1 MIHDPIRP
9 SIEQLFADYKQAEAF
24 AINREYLSH
33 AAIIEHDDERAEKLQ
48 SLAVEARDEMEA
60 IRRNIL
66 KRLDATFG
74 PGMGEAV
81 KEMIGN
87 D

>member
-9 SIEQLFADYKQAEAF
+9 SIEQLFAQWKTERFFRNANQVLHDTSPVDEIAE
-24 AINREYLSH
+24 RERLWG
-33 AAIIEHDDERAEKLQ
+33 EFE
-48 SLAVEARDEMEA
+48 
-60 IRRNIL
+60 RRNDRCNRL
-66 KRLDATFG
+66 CAEVLARLDATFG

-87 D
+87 G